1 MNDIILKADRV
12 LVGEDLN
19 LKEHMA
25 VIVRD
30 GKIEE
35 IVPQAECPAVE
46 GAEVIDLKN
55 TTLMPGMIE
64 CHNHLSIDATIPEHL
79 ELLAW
84 STECELTLI
93 ALDGFR
99 KDLMSG
105 VTTARCMGDRFYIDV
120 TLKKLIE
127 QGKVAGP
134 KLLAA
139 GIGMKGSHG
148 AGYIG
153 SPHCGP
159 EEIRKTAR
167 ENLKKGVDLLKLF
180 ITPGVP
186 DPESEFV
193 PSFLSLEEIA
203 MAVSEA
209 ARKNLPVAAH
219 CIGGQGLKD
228 CIDGG
233 VQVIEHMY
241 MCTPQDAEWLANSK
255 CIVDF
260 TSGIFLDPTRE
271 ETLSANNAYRVRK
284 NRPRVR
290 ERLKLLMSTGVPYVL
305 GTDAYHGYL
314 YREVGYAVELGSDIV
329 TALKG
334 VTSNAAKV
342 CGLGDRIG
350 SLKKGYAADI
360 IAVDG
365 NPLTDVE
372 CLGKRTVCHAGWQHC
387 ETEVKRL

>member
-1 MNDIILKADRV
+1 MSDIILKADRV

-372 CLGKRTVCHAGWQHC
+372 CLAKVPFVMQDGNV
-387 ETEVKRL
+387 VKRK

>member
-1 MNDIILKADRV
+1 MSNIILKADRV

-241 MCTPQDAEWLANSK
+241 MCTPQDAEWLTNSK

-284 NRPRVR
+284 NRTRVR

-342 CGLGDRIG
+342 CGLGDQIG

-365 NPLTDVE
+365 NPLADVE
-372 CLGKRTVCHAGWQHC
+372 CLANVPFVMQDGNI
-387 ETEVKRL
+387 VKRK

>member
-1 MNDIILKADRV
+1 MSDIILKADRV

-372 CLGKRTVCHAGWQHC
+372 CLANVPFVTQDGNI
-387 ETEVKRL
+387 VKRK

>member
-1 MNDIILKADRV
+1 MSDIILKSDRV

-350 SLKKGYAADI
+350 SEPRRVAPFGYL

-372 CLGKRTVCHAGWQHC
+372 CLANVPFVMQDGNV
-387 ETEVKRL
+387 VKRK

>member
-1 MNDIILKADRV
+1 MSDIILKADRV

-372 CLGKRTVCHAGWQHC
+372 CLANVQFVMQDGNV
-387 ETEVKRL
+387 VKRK

>member
-1 MNDIILKADRV
+1 MSDIILKADRV

-35 IVPQAECPAVE
+35 ILPQAECPAVE

-203 MAVSEA
+203 MAVNEA

-342 CGLGDRIG
+342 CGLGDQIG
-350 SLKKGYAADI
+350 SLKKGYTADI
-360 IAVDG
+360 IAVEG
-365 NPLTDVE
+365 NPLTDVA
-372 CLGKRTVCHAGWQHC
+372 CLAKVPFVMQNGNI
-387 ETEVKRL
+387 VKHK

>member
-1 MNDIILKADRV
+1 MSNIILKADRV

-372 CLGKRTVCHAGWQHC
+372 CLAKVPFVMQDGNI
-387 ETEVKRL
+387 VKRK

>member
-1 MNDIILKADRV
+1 MSDIILKADRV

-139 GIGMKGSHG
+139 GVGMKGSHG

-233 VQVIEHMY
+233 YRSLSICICALRRMRNGWQIPNVLLIY
-241 MCTPQDAEWLANSK
+241 FRYFPGSDARGNPVGK
-255 CIVDF
+255 QCIPG
-260 TSGIFLDPTRE
+260 SQKP
-271 ETLSANNAYRVRK
+271 AA
-284 NRPRVR
+284 RPGKTKASD
-290 ERLKLLMSTGVPYVL
+290 EYGVPYVL

-372 CLGKRTVCHAGWQHC
+372 CLANVPFVMQDGNV
-387 ETEVKRL
+387 VKRK

>member
-1 MNDIILKADRV
+1 MSDIILKADRV

-372 CLGKRTVCHAGWQHC
+372 CLAIVPFVMQDGNV
-387 ETEVKRL
+387 VKRK

>member
-350 SLKKGYAADI
+350 SLKKGYTADI

-372 CLGKRTVCHAGWQHC
+372 CLANVPFVMQDGNV
-387 ETEVKRL
+387 VKRK

>member
-1 MNDIILKADRV
+1 MSDMILKADRV

-25 VIVRD
+25 VIVRN

-203 MAVSEA
+203 MAVNEA

-372 CLGKRTVCHAGWQHC
+372 CLAKVPFVMQDGNI
-387 ETEVKRL
+387 VKRK

>member
-1 MNDIILKADRV
+1 MSDIILKADRV

-127 QGKVAGP
+127 QGKVA
-134 KLLAA
+134 
-139 GIGMKGSHG
+139 
-148 AGYIG
+148 
-153 SPHCGP
+153 
-159 EEIRKTAR
+159 
-167 ENLKKGVDLLKLF
+167 
-180 ITPGVP
+180 
-186 DPESEFV
+186 
-193 PSFLSLEEIA
+193 
-203 MAVSEA
+203 
-209 ARKNLPVAAH
+209 
-219 CIGGQGLKD
+219 
-228 CIDGG
+228 
-233 VQVIEHMY
+233 
-241 MCTPQDAEWLANSK
+241 
-255 CIVDF
+255 
-260 TSGIFLDPTRE
+260 
-271 ETLSANNAYRVRK
+271 
-284 NRPRVR
+284 
-290 ERLKLLMSTGVPYVL
+290 
-305 GTDAYHGYL
+305 
-314 YREVGYAVELGSDIV
+314 
-329 TALKG
+329 
-334 VTSNAAKV
+334 
-342 CGLGDRIG
+342 
-350 SLKKGYAADI
+350 
-360 IAVDG
+360 
-365 NPLTDVE
+365 
-372 CLGKRTVCHAGWQHC
+372 
-387 ETEVKRL
+387 

>member
-1 MNDIILKADRV
+1 MILKADRV

-35 IVPQAECPAVE
+35 ILPQAECPAVE

-203 MAVSEA
+203 MAVNEA

-360 IAVDG
+360 IAVEG

-372 CLGKRTVCHAGWQHC
+372 CLAKVPFVMQDGNI
-387 ETEVKRL
+387 VKRK

>member
-1 MNDIILKADRV
+1 MSDIILKADRV

-203 MAVSEA
+203 MAVNEA

-350 SLKKGYAADI
+350 SLKKGYTADI
-360 IAVDG
+360 IAVEG
-365 NPLTDVE
+365 NPLTDVA
-372 CLGKRTVCHAGWQHC
+372 CLAKVPFVMQDGNI
-387 ETEVKRL
+387 VKRK

>member
-35 IVPQAECPAVE
+35 IVPQAECPVVE

-372 CLGKRTVCHAGWQHC
+372 CRANVPFVMQDGNI
-387 ETEVKRL
+387 VKRK

>member
-1 MNDIILKADRV
+1 MNDTILKADRV
-12 LVGEDLN
+12 LLGEDLIP
-19 LKEHMA
+19 KEKMA

-35 IVPQAECPAVE
+35 IVPQAECPTIPE
-46 GAEVIDLKN
+46 AEVIELNN

-93 ALDGFR
+93 ALKGL
-99 KDLMSG
+99 KEDLMSG
-105 VTTARCMGDRFYIDV
+105 VTTARCMGDRFYLDV
-120 TLKKLIE
+120 TMKKLIN
-127 QGKVAGP
+127 QGKVVGP

-159 EEIRKTAR
+159 EEIRKTTR

-186 DPESEFV
+186 DPDSEFV

-203 MAVSEA
+203 MAVNEG
-209 ARKNLPVAAH
+209 ARKNIPVAAH

-241 MCTPQDAEWLANSK
+241 MCTPQDAEWLANSN

-271 ETLSANNAYRVRK
+271 ETLSATNAYRVRK

-342 CGLGDRIG
+342 CGLGDQIG

-360 IAVDG
+360 IAVEGD
-365 NPLTDVE
+365 PLTDVT
-372 CLGKRTVCHAGWQHC
+372 CLSKVPFVMQNGKV
-387 ETEVKRL
+387 VKRV

>member
-1 MNDIILKADRV
+1 MSDIILKADRV

-350 SLKKGYAADI
+350 SLKKGYTADI

-372 CLGKRTVCHAGWQHC
+372 CLAKVPFVMQDGNI
-387 ETEVKRL
+387 VKRN

>member
-1 MNDIILKADRV
+1 MSNIILKADRV

-203 MAVSEA
+203 MAVNEA

-372 CLGKRTVCHAGWQHC
+372 CLAKVPFVMQDGNI
-387 ETEVKRL
+387 VKRK

>member
-35 IVPQAECPAVE
+35 IVPQAECPVVE

-64 CHNHLSIDATIPEHL
+64 CHNHISIDATIPEHL

-365 NPLTDVE
+365 NPLMDVE
-372 CLGKRTVCHAGWQHC
+372 CLANVPFVMQDGNI
-387 ETEVKRL
+387 VKRK

>member
-241 MCTPQDAEWLANSK
+241 TVSYTHLRAHARGNPVGKQCVPGSQKPAARPGKTEASDEYRCSVCSGNRCLPWLSVPRGRICGRARLRYCDRIK
-255 CIVDF
+255 GCY
-260 TSGIFLDPTRE
+260 LQCRE
-271 ETLSANNAYRVRK
+271 GLRTGRPDRK
-284 NRPRVR
+284 LK
-290 ERLKLLMSTGVPYVL
+290 ERLCRRYYCSRWKSADGCGVP
-305 GTDAYHGYL
+305 
-314 YREVGYAVELGSDIV
+314 
-329 TALKG
+329 
-334 VTSNAAKV
+334 
-342 CGLGDRIG
+342 
-350 SLKKGYAADI
+350 
-360 IAVDG
+360 
-365 NPLTDVE
+365 
-372 CLGKRTVCHAGWQHC
+372 GKRTVCHAGWQHC

>member
-1 MNDIILKADRV
+1 MSDIILKADRV

-209 ARKNLPVAAH
+209 ARNNLPVAAH

-372 CLGKRTVCHAGWQHC
+372 CLANVPFVMQDGNV
-387 ETEVKRL
+387 VKRK

>member
-1 MNDIILKADRV
+1 MSDMILKADRV

-203 MAVSEA
+203 MAVNEA

-350 SLKKGYAADI
+350 SLKKGYTADI
-360 IAVDG
+360 IAVEG
-365 NPLTDVE
+365 NPLTDVA
-372 CLGKRTVCHAGWQHC
+372 CLAKVPFVMQDGNI
-387 ETEVKRL
+387 VKHK

>member
-1 MNDIILKADRV
+1 MSDIILKADRV

-203 MAVSEA
+203 MAVNEA

-314 YREVGYAVELGSDIV
+314 YREVGYAVELGSDIM

-350 SLKKGYAADI
+350 SLKKGYTADI
-360 IAVDG
+360 IAVEG

-372 CLGKRTVCHAGWQHC
+372 CLAKVPFVMQDGNI
-387 ETEVKRL
+387 VKRK

>member
-1 MNDIILKADRV
+1 MILKADRV

-203 MAVSEA
+203 MAVNEA

-350 SLKKGYAADI
+350 SLKKGYTADI
-360 IAVDG
+360 IAVEG
-365 NPLTDVE
+365 NPLTDVA
-372 CLGKRTVCHAGWQHC
+372 CLAKVPFVMQDGNI
-387 ETEVKRL
+387 VKRK

>member
-1 MNDIILKADRV
+1 MKYTILNADKVLCGKDLIPQDHVSVII
-12 LVGEDLN
+12 EDGTI
-19 LKEHMA
+19 K
-25 VIVRD
+25 
-30 GKIEE
+30 E
-35 IVPQAECPAVE
+35 IVPQSECPSIE
-46 GAEVIDLKN
+46 DAEVITLKD
-55 TTLMPGMIE
+55 TTVMPGMIE

-79 ELLAW
+79 ELLAY

-93 ALDGFR
+93 ALDGLK

-120 TLKKLIE
+120 TLKKLINE
-127 QGKVAGP
+127 GKVSGP

-159 EEIRKTAR
+159 EEIRRTAR

-186 DPESEFV
+186 DPASEFV
-193 PSFLSLEEIA
+193 PSFLGLEEIS
-203 MAVSEA
+203 MAVNEA
-209 ARKNLPVAAH
+209 ARKGLTVSTH

-241 MCTPQDAEWLANSK
+241 LCTPEDADRLAASN
-255 CIVDF
+255 CTVDF

-271 ETLSANNAYRVRK
+271 ETLSPANAHKVRL

-342 CGLGDRIG
+342 CGLGNSVG
-350 SLKKGYAADI
+350 SLEKDYTADI
-360 IAVDG
+360 IAVKG
-365 NPLTDVE
+365 NPLEDVN
-372 CLGKRTVCHAGWQHC
+372 CLAQVPFVMQNGNV
-387 ETEVKRL
+387 VKNESH

>member
-1 MNDIILKADRV
+1 MSDMILKADRV

-35 IVPQAECPAVE
+35 ILPQAECPAVE
-46 GAEVIDLKN
+46 GAEVIDLKD

-203 MAVSEA
+203 MAVNEA

-342 CGLGDRIG
+342 CGLGDQIG
-350 SLKKGYAADI
+350 SLKKGYTADI
-360 IAVDG
+360 IAVEG
-365 NPLTDVE
+365 NPLTDVA
-372 CLGKRTVCHAGWQHC
+372 CLAKVPFVMQDGNI
-387 ETEVKRL
+387 VKRK

>member
-127 QGKVAGP
+127 QGKVEGP

-219 CIGGQGLKD
+219 CIGGQGLKN

-233 VQVIEHMY
+233 GQGIGPIY
-241 MCTPQDAEWLANSK
+241 IWTPPGGGGVGNFQRFFGFS
-255 CIVDF
+255 
-260 TSGIFLDPTRE
+260 SGSFLGPTPGGNP
-271 ETLSANNAYRVRK
+271 AAKNAYRGAK
-284 NRPRVR
+284 NPPAGR

-372 CLGKRTVCHAGWQHC
+372 CLANVPFVMQDGNI
-387 ETEVKRL
+387 VKRK

>member
-1 MNDIILKADRV
+1 MSDMILKADRV

-203 MAVSEA
+203 MAVNEA

-372 CLGKRTVCHAGWQHC
+372 CLAKVPFVMQDGNI
-387 ETEVKRL
+387 VKRK

>member
-1 MNDIILKADRV
+1 MILKADRV

-203 MAVSEA
+203 MAVNEA

-372 CLGKRTVCHAGWQHC
+372 CLAKVPFVMQDGNI
-387 ETEVKRL
+387 VKRK

>member
-35 IVPQAECPAVE
+35 IVPQAECPPVE

-241 MCTPQDAEWLANSK
+241 MCTPQDAEWLTNSK

-284 NRPRVR
+284 NRTRVR

-329 TALKG
+329 TVLKG

-342 CGLGDRIG
+342 CGLGDQIG

-372 CLGKRTVCHAGWQHC
+372 CLANVPFVMHDGNI
-387 ETEVKRL
+387 VKRK

>member
-1 MNDIILKADRV
+1 MSDIILKAV

-46 GAEVIDLKN
+46 GAKVIDLKN

-127 QGKVAGP
+127 QGKVVGP

-167 ENLKKGVDLLKLF
+167 ENGQNSRSKVK
-180 ITPGVP
+180 II
-186 DPESEFV
+186 
-193 PSFLSLEEIA
+193 LSL
-203 MAVSEA
+203 
-209 ARKNLPVAAH
+209 R
-219 CIGGQGLKD
+219 Q
-228 CIDGG
+228 
-233 VQVIEHMY
+233 
-241 MCTPQDAEWLANSK
+241 
-255 CIVDF
+255 
-260 TSGIFLDPTRE
+260 
-271 ETLSANNAYRVRK
+271 
-284 NRPRVR
+284 
-290 ERLKLLMSTGVPYVL
+290 
-305 GTDAYHGYL
+305 
-314 YREVGYAVELGSDIV
+314 
-329 TALKG
+329 
-334 VTSNAAKV
+334 
-342 CGLGDRIG
+342 
-350 SLKKGYAADI
+350 
-360 IAVDG
+360 
-365 NPLTDVE
+365 
-372 CLGKRTVCHAGWQHC
+372 RTVDRSESGRSGSGERVCAELFKSGGDCHGSQ
-387 ETEVKRL
+387 